1 MVDNMSLFEETREEQ
16 ALLCALLDLR
26 QWLAVWLEGSELEN
40 LVEATKKTIKDI
52 EVLLP
57 EEKIGEIAR
66 GTGVYL
72 EETE

>member
-1 MVDNMSLFEETREEQ
+1 MRDTREEQ
-16 ALLCALLDLR
+16 VLLFALLDLR
-26 QWLAVWLEGSELEN
+26 QWLSVWLEGDHLDN
-40 LVEATKKTIKDI
+40 LVEATKETIKNI

-66 GTGVYL
+66 GAGVYL

>member
-1 MVDNMSLFEETREEQ
+1 MATEETREEQ
-16 ALLCALLDLR
+16 VLLFALLDLR

-57 EEKIGEIAR
+57 EEKRSIGYY
-66 GTGVYL
+66 G
-72 EETE
+72 

>member
-1 MVDNMSLFEETREEQ
+1 MSLFEETREEQ

-66 GTGVYL
+66 GAGVYL